1 MNLIVSIFFFHSHSI
16 FVSTYNPM
24 KFIHSS
30 FAQPIKIDLVD
41 DQDECEP
48 RSEKSC
54 TEATNLIG
62 ESDFNLEPN
71 DEITDEAAESFNID
85 RPIDTPEV
93 MSPDQQE

>member
-1 MNLIVSIFFFHSHSI
+1 MLTFSLSSTCNAIKLDVFFL
-16 FVSTYNPM
+16 Y
-24 KFIHSS
+24 
-30 FAQPIKIDLVD
+30 LVD

-48 RSEKSC
+48 KSELSIKTSAAASC

-71 DEITDEAAESFNID
+71 HEISDEATESFDID
-85 RPIDTPEV
+85 QPTDTPEI

>member
-1 MNLIVSIFFFHSHSI
+1 MNLIVNIVSLLTFSLSSTCNAIKLDVFFL
-16 FVSTYNPM
+16 Y
-24 KFIHSS
+24 
-30 FAQPIKIDLVD
+30 LVD

-71 DEITDEAAESFNID
+71 HEISDEATESFDID
-85 RPIDTPEV
+85 QPTDTPEI